1 MPKFG
6 TPDEEPVAPKP
17 AMDMIPA
24 ATKGA
29 AAAIATS
36 FIDNMPRVATPMSSP
51 APAAAPAP
59 TIQLTEAAQLAKIEL
74 EKKQWEAEHAKQNE
88 DWMVKKWRPAMGWC
102 YMVICCLDMAI
113 FPVAWNIA
121 QVITKQPLV
130 QWNPLTLQG
139 AGLFHLA
146 MGAVLGIAA
155 WSRGQEKIQGV
166 TK

>member
-6 TPDEEPVAPKP
+6 IPDEEPAATKP
-17 AMDMIPA
+17 AMDMIPP

-29 AAAIATS
+29 GASIPSTYV
-36 FIDNMPRVATPMSSP
+36 DNSPRVGYTTP
-51 APAAAPAP
+51 APQVQ
-59 TIQLTEAAQLAKIEL
+59 QLSEAAQLAKIEL
-74 EKKQWEAEHAKQNE
+74 EKKQWEAENSKQNE

-113 FPVAWNIA
+113 FPVAWSVA
-121 QVITKQPLV
+121 QVMTKTPLV
-130 QWNPLTLQG
+130 QWSPLTLQG

-155 WSRGQEKIQGV
+155 WSRGQEKMSGV

>member
-1 MPKFG
+1 MPKF
-6 TPDEEPVAPKP
+6 TVETDEPKP
-17 AMDMIPA
+17 AMDQIPP

-29 AAAIATS
+29 AASIPTTYV
-36 FIDNMPRVATPMSSP
+36 DTMPRYSAPT
-51 APAAAPAP
+51 APAVQ
-59 TIQLTEAAQLAKIEL
+59 QLSEAAQLAKIEL
-74 EKKQWEAEHAKQNE
+74 EKKQWEAENSKQNE

-113 FPVAWNIA
+113 FPIMWNVV
-121 QVITKQPLV
+121 QMMMKQPLT

-146 MGAVLGIAA
+146 MGAVLGISA
-155 WSRGQEKIQGV
+155 WSRGQEKMQGV

>member
-6 TPDEEPVAPKP
+6 LPDEEPVAPKP

-29 AAAIATS
+29 GAAIVTS
-36 FIDNMPRVATPMSSP
+36 FVDTMPR

-59 TIQLTEAAQLAKIEL
+59 QVQQLTEAAQLAKIEL
-74 EKKQWEAEHAKQNE
+74 EKKQWEAENAKQNE
-88 DWMVKKWRPAMGWC
+88 DWMVKRWRPAMGWC

-121 QVITKQPLV
+121 QVITKQPLL

>member
-1 MPKFG
+1 MPRFG
-6 TPDEEPVAPKP
+6 NPDPNEEPVKIPV
-17 AMDMIPA
+17 AMDQLDP

-29 AAAIATS
+29 ASRIDYGYSSRPS
-36 FIDNMPRVATPMSSP
+36 FGSSSV
-51 APAAAPAP
+51 APAAP
-59 TIQLTEAAQLAKIEL
+59 QLSEAAQLAKIEL
-74 EKKQWEAEHAKQNE
+74 EKKQWEAENAKQNE

-113 FPVAWNIA
+113 FPVLWSVA
-121 QVITKQPLV
+121 QVMTKTPMV

>member
-6 TPDEEPVAPKP
+6 VPDPEADPKP

-29 AAAIATS
+29 AAAIPTTYVDTA
-36 FIDNMPRVATPMSSP
+36 PRYS
-51 APAAAPAP
+51 APAAPVM
-59 TIQLTEAAQLAKIEL
+59 QLSEAAQLAKIEL
-74 EKKQWEAEHAKQNE
+74 EKKQWEAENAKQNE

-102 YMVICCLDMAI
+102 YMVICCLDMAV
-113 FPVAWNIA
+113 FPIMWNVV
-121 QVITKQPLV
+121 QVLTKAPIT

>member
-6 TPDEEPVAPKP
+6 TTDEPIAKP
-17 AMDMIPA
+17 EMDEIPP

-29 AAAIATS
+29 GAAIPTTYVDS
-36 FIDNMPRVATPMSSP
+36 TPRVAS
-51 APAAAPAP
+51 APAAP
-59 TIQLTEAAQLAKIEL
+59 QLSEATQLAKIEL
-74 EKKQWEAEHAKQNE
+74 EKKQWEAENSKQNE

-113 FPVAWNIA
+113 FPVMWNVV
-121 QVITKQPLV
+121 QVLTKAPIT

-166 TK
+166 AK

>member
-6 TPDEEPVAPKP
+6 LPDEEPVAAKP

-29 AAAIATS
+29 AAAIATT
-36 FIDNMPRVATPMSSP
+36 FVDNTPR
-51 APAAAPAP
+51 APAAAPAAVM
-59 TIQLTEAAQLAKIEL
+59 QLSEAAQLAKIEL

-113 FPVAWNIA
+113 FPGAWNIA
-121 QVITKQPLV
+121 QVLTKTPLI
-130 QWNPLTLQG
+130 QWSPLTLQG

>member
-1 MPKFG
+1 MPRF
-6 TPDEEPVAPKP
+6 TVDTEDAAPKP
-17 AMDMIPA
+17 AMDMIPP

-29 AAAIATS
+29 GASIQTNWVDPS
-36 FIDNMPRVATPMSSP
+36 PRASSAP
-51 APAAAPAP
+51 APAM
-59 TIQLTEAAQLAKIEL
+59 QLSEAAQLAKIEL
-74 EKKQWEAEHAKQNE
+74 EKKQWEAENAKQNE

-102 YMVICCLDMAI
+102 YMVICVLDMAI
-113 FPVAWNIA
+113 FPVMWSIA
-121 QVITKQPLV
+121 QVLTKQPLT

>member
-1 MPKFG
+1 MPRFG
-6 TPDEEPVAPKP
+6 NPDPNEEPVKVPV
-17 AMDMIPA
+17 AMDQLDP

-29 AAAIATS
+29 ASKTDTGYSRPS
-36 FIDNMPRVATPMSSP
+36 FGS
-51 APAAAPAP
+51 APAAP
-59 TIQLTEAAQLAKIEL
+59 QLSEAAQLAKIEL
-74 EKKQWEAEHAKQNE
+74 EKKQWEAENAKQNE

-113 FPVAWNIA
+113 FPVMWSVA
-121 QVITKQPLV
+121 QLMTKTPLL

-146 MGAVLGIAA
+146 MGAVLGISA

-166 TK
+166 AK

>member
-6 TPDEEPVAPKP
+6 TTDEPIAKP
-17 AMDMIPA
+17 AMDEIPP

-29 AAAIATS
+29 GAAIPTTYVDS
-36 FIDNMPRVATPMSSP
+36 TPRVAS
-51 APAAAPAP
+51 APAAP
-59 TIQLTEAAQLAKIEL
+59 QLSEAAQLAKIEL
-74 EKKQWEAEHAKQNE
+74 EKNPWEAENAKQNE

-113 FPVAWNIA
+113 FPVMWNVV
-121 QVITKQPLV
+121 QVLTKAPIT

>member
-6 TPDEEPVAPKP
+6 TTDEPVAKP
-17 AMDMIPA
+17 AMDEIPP

-29 AAAIATS
+29 GAAIPTTYVDS
-36 FIDNMPRVATPMSSP
+36 TPRVAS
-51 APAAAPAP
+51 APAAP
-59 TIQLTEAAQLAKIEL
+59 QLSEAAQLAKIDL

-113 FPVAWNIA
+113 FPVMWTVV
-121 QVITKQPLV
+121 QVMTKAPIT

-166 TK
+166 AK

>member
-1 MPKFG
+1 
-6 TPDEEPVAPKP
+6 
-17 AMDMIPA
+17 MDQLDP

-29 AAAIATS
+29 ASRIDTGYSRPS
-36 FIDNMPRVATPMSSP
+36 FGSAPM
-51 APAAAPAP
+51 APAAP
-59 TIQLTEAAQLAKIEL
+59 QLSEAAQLAKIEL
-74 EKKQWEAEHAKQNE
+74 EKKQWEAENAKQNE

-102 YMVICCLDMAI
+102 YMVICVLDMAI
-113 FPVAWNIA
+113 FPVMWSVA
-121 QVITKQPLV
+121 QVMTKTPLV
-130 QWNPLTLQG
+130 QWSPLTLQG

>member
-6 TPDEEPVAPKP
+6 LPDEEPVAAKP

-29 AAAIATS
+29 AAAIATT
-36 FIDNMPRVATPMSSP
+36 FVDNTPRAS
-51 APAAAPAP
+51 AP
-59 TIQLTEAAQLAKIEL
+59 TAVMQLSEAAQLAKIEL

-113 FPVAWNIA
+113 FPVMWNVV
-121 QVITKQPLV
+121 QVLTKAPIT

>member
-6 TPDEEPVAPKP
+6 LPDEDALPKP
-17 AMDMIPA
+17 AMDQLPP

-29 AAAIATS
+29 AAAIPTTYV
-36 FIDNMPRVATPMSSP
+36 DTMPR
-51 APAAAPAP
+51 AAAPAP
-59 TIQLTEAAQLAKIEL
+59 AMQLSEAAQLAKIEL
-74 EKKQWEAEHAKQNE
+74 EKKQWEAENAKQNE

-113 FPVAWNIA
+113 FPVMWNVV
-121 QVITKQPLV
+121 QVLTKAPIT

>member
-6 TPDEEPVAPKP
+6 TADEPIARP
-17 AMDMIPA
+17 AMDEIPP

-29 AAAIATS
+29 AASIPTTYV
-36 FIDNMPRVATPMSSP
+36 DTMPSYRSPMS
-51 APAAAPAP
+51 APAP
-59 TIQLTEAAQLAKIEL
+59 QVQQLSEAAQLAKIEL

-113 FPVAWNIA
+113 FPVAWNVA
-121 QVITKQPLV
+121 QVLTKTPLI
-130 QWNPLTLQG
+130 QWSPLTLQG

>member
-1 MPKFG
+1 MPRFG
-6 TPDEEPVAPKP
+6 NPDPNDEPVKVPV
-17 AMDMIPA
+17 AMDQLDP

-29 AAAIATS
+29 AS
-36 FIDNMPRVATPMSSP
+36 RIDMGMSYSRPMMGSTM
-51 APAAAPAP
+51 APAAP
-59 TIQLTEAAQLAKIEL
+59 QLSEAAQLAKIEL
-74 EKKQWEAEHAKQNE
+74 EKKQWEAENAKQNE

-113 FPVAWNIA
+113 FPVMWSVA
-121 QVITKQPLV
+121 QVMTKTPLV
-130 QWNPLTLQG
+130 QWSPLTLQG

-166 TK
+166 AK

>member
-1 MPKFG
+1 MMPKFG
-6 TPDEEPVAPKP
+6 LPDEEPVATKP
-17 AMDMIPA
+17 AMDMLPP

-29 AAAIATS
+29 GASIQTNYVDNAPMGRTAIGYV
-36 FIDNMPRVATPMSSP
+36 P
-51 APAAAPAP
+51 PAAP
-59 TIQLTEAAQLAKIEL
+59 QLSEAAQLAKIEL

-102 YMVICCLDMAI
+102 YMVICVLDMAI
-113 FPVAWNIA
+113 FPVLWSIA
-121 QVITKQPLV
+121 QVMTKTPMV
-130 QWNPLTLQG
+130 QWSPLTLQG

>member
-6 TPDEEPVAPKP
+6 TTDEPIAKP
-17 AMDMIPA
+17 AMDEIPP

-29 AAAIATS
+29 GASIPTTYVDS
-36 FIDNMPRVATPMSSP
+36 TPRVAS
-51 APAAAPAP
+51 APAAP
-59 TIQLTEAAQLAKIEL
+59 QLSEAAQLAKIEL
-74 EKKQWEAEHAKQNE
+74 EKKQWEAENAKQNE

-113 FPVAWNIA
+113 FPVMWNVV
-121 QVITKQPLV
+121 QVMMKQPLT

-146 MGAVLGIAA
+146 MGAVLGISA
-155 WSRGQEKIQGV
+155 WSRGQEKMQGV

>member
-6 TPDEEPVAPKP
+6 LPDEEPVAAKP
-17 AMDMIPA
+17 AMDMTPA

-29 AAAIATS
+29 AAAIATT
-36 FIDNMPRVATPMSSP
+36 FVDNTPRAS
-51 APAAAPAP
+51 AP
-59 TIQLTEAAQLAKIEL
+59 TAVMQLSEAAQLAKIEL

-113 FPVAWNIA
+113 FPVMWNVV
-121 QVITKQPLV
+121 QVLTKAPIT

>member
-6 TPDEEPVAPKP
+6 NPDPNEEPVKVPV
-17 AMDMIPA
+17 AMDQIDP

-29 AAAIATS
+29 ASKIES
-36 FIDNMPRVATPMSSP
+36 FPSGPRSLSVAPQMS
-51 APAAAPAP
+51 
-59 TIQLTEAAQLAKIEL
+59 EAAQLAKIEL
-74 EKKQWEAEHAKQNE
+74 EKKQWEAEQAKQNE

-102 YMVICCLDMAI
+102 YMVICVLDMAI
-113 FPVAWNIA
+113 FPVLWSVA
-121 QVITKQPLV
+121 QVMVKMPLT

-155 WSRGQEKIQGV
+155 WSRGQEKMQGV
-166 TK
+166 SK

>member
-6 TPDEEPVAPKP
+6 LPDEEPVAAKP

-29 AAAIATS
+29 AAAIATTYV
-36 FIDNMPRVATPMSSP
+36 DTMPSYRTPTS
-51 APAAAPAP
+51 APAP
-59 TIQLTEAAQLAKIEL
+59 QVQQLSEAAQLAKIEL
-74 EKKQWEAEHAKQNE
+74 EKKQWEAENSKQNE

-113 FPVAWNIA
+113 FPVMWTVV
-121 QVITKQPLV
+121 QVMTKAPIT

-166 TK
+166 AK

>member
-6 TPDEEPVAPKP
+6 LPDEEPVAAKP

-29 AAAIATS
+29 AAAIPTA
-36 FIDNMPRVATPMSSP
+36 FVDNMPSYRSPMS
-51 APAAAPAP
+51 APAP
-59 TIQLTEAAQLAKIEL
+59 QVQQLSEAAQLAKIEL
-74 EKKQWEAEHAKQNE
+74 EKKQWEAENAKQNE

-113 FPVAWNIA
+113 FPIMWNVV
-121 QVITKQPLV
+121 QVLTKAPIT

-166 TK
+166 AK

>member
-6 TPDEEPVAPKP
+6 TTDEPIAKP
-17 AMDMIPA
+17 AMDEIPP

-29 AAAIATS
+29 GAAIPTTYVDS
-36 FIDNMPRVATPMSSP
+36 TPRVAS
-51 APAAAPAP
+51 APAAP
-59 TIQLTEAAQLAKIEL
+59 QLSEAAQLAKIEL
-74 EKKQWEAEHAKQNE
+74 EKKQWEAENAKQNE

-113 FPVAWNIA
+113 FPIMWNVI
-121 QVITKQPLV
+121 QVMMKQPLT

-146 MGAVLGIAA
+146 MGAVLGISA
-155 WSRGQEKIQGV
+155 WSRGQEKMQGV

>member
-6 TPDEEPVAPKP
+6 TTDEPVAKP
-17 AMDMIPA
+17 AMDEIPP

-29 AAAIATS
+29 GAAIPTTY
-36 FIDNMPRVATPMSSP
+36 IDSTPRVAS
-51 APAAAPAP
+51 APAAP
-59 TIQLTEAAQLAKIEL
+59 QLSEAAQLAKIEL
-74 EKKQWEAEHAKQNE
+74 EKKQWEAENAKQNE

-113 FPVAWNIA
+113 FPIMWNVI
-121 QVITKQPLV
+121 QVMMKQPLT

-146 MGAVLGIAA
+146 MGAVLGISA
-155 WSRGQEKIQGV
+155 WSRGQEKMQGV

>member
-1 MPKFG
+1 MPRFSIE
-6 TPDEEPVAPKP
+6 TDEPKP
-17 AMDMIPA
+17 AMDMIPP

-29 AAAIATS
+29 AASIPSTYVDTS
-36 FIDNMPRVATPMSSP
+36 PRY
-51 APAAAPAP
+51 AAAPAAP
-59 TIQLTEAAQLAKIEL
+59 QLSEAAQLAKIEL

-102 YMVICCLDMAI
+102 YMVICVLDMAI
-113 FPVAWNIA
+113 FPVLWSIA
-121 QVITKQPLV
+121 QVLTKTPLV